1 MVLKIYY
8 SLYGIKLYYS
18 NVPKKVSS
26 WNLKVFLKVF
36 DLGAVRK
43 AGCGHSHGCHFLTDD
58 YTDLRVSA
66 FQSRSMSTSTVD
78 NICPFEVNKKSSRSN
93 CWTWLKGGRDT
104 SDAPSKSAH
113 YHDLVL

>member
-8 SLYGIKLYYS
+8 SLYGIKLHYS

-43 AGCGHSHGCHFLTDD
+43 AGCGHSHGCHFLADD

-78 NICPFEVNKKSSRSN
+78 NICPSRWIKN
-93 CWTWLKGGRDT
+93 LVDRIVELD
-104 SDAPSKSAH
+104 SKVGKIH
-113 YHDLVL
+113 QMLLVSLLTIMI